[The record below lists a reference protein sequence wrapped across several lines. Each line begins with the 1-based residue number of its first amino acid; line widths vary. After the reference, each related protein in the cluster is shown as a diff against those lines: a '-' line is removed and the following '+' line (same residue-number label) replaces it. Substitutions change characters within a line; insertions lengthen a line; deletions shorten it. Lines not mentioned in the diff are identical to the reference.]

1 MRDDRPVTETM
12 TAAVTLGNGGC
23 EMIDVR
29 EVPIPAPQPGWV
41 RVKVLA
47 AGMNNT
53 EINTRLGWYS
63 QTVSGS
69 TDDTAVDAAE
79 AGEAVHRDDGGWN
92 EATPWPLIQGTD
104 CCGVVDA
111 LGDGADPALLGKR
124 IIVRAH
130 RTPMPE

>member
-1 MRDDRPVTETM
+1 MSATM
-12 TAAVTLGNGGC
+12 TAAVTLGNGGFDML
-23 EMIDVR
+23 EIR
-29 EVPIPAPQPGWV
+29 QVPIPVPGPAEV

-47 AGMNNT
+47 AGANNT

-63 QTVSGS
+63 SSVSGS